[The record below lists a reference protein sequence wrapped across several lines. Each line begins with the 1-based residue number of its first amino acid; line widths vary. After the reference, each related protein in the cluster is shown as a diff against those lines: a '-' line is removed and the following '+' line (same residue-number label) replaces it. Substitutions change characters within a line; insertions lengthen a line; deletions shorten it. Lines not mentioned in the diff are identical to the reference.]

1 MFQDSL
7 GCYTEKPSGG
17 WGLEEEFPIIVHTIM
32 SFDSFYLD
40 RFISGTILG
49 ALPASHQGASE
60 LFSDKWYHRREP
72 AHRDTAQ
79 VPDAFVSELGSA

>member
-1 MFQDSL
+1 MFQDGR
-7 GCYTEKPSGG
+7 GCYTEKPSGR
-17 WGLEEEFPIIVHTIM
+17 WGGVEEEFPIIVNTIM

-49 ALPASHQGASE
+49 TLPASHQGVSE
-60 LFSDKWYHRREP
+60 LFSDKWYPRREP

-79 VPDAFVSELGSA
+79 VPDGFCV